1 MAQNEQPEGQDGE
14 VDSQAEGEED
24 DDEDKV
30 QFDVDELNDQE
41 R

>member
-14 VDSQAEGEED
+14 ADSQAEGEE